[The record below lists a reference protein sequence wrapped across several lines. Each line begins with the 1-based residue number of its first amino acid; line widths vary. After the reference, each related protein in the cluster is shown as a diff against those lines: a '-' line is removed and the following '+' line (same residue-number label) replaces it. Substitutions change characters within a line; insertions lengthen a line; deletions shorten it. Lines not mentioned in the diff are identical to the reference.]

1 MRLLQRYTEEPKSSA
16 AQGWRIDQGSG
27 DIMKSVIGMKMVLR
41 PLVAA
46 LAIGACISAQ
56 AATTLTVASFPS
68 FDESVKLAIP
78 AYKKLHPDVEIKLIS
93 LAYGDHHTAM
103 TTALATGSGL
113 PDVMGLEIA
122 FVGKFLDSAGLED
135 LAKPPYNGMQYRNQF
150 FRFTYPQAT
159 NASGKLVAIPG
170 DIGPGT
176 LFYRKD
182 ILEKAGVS
190 EAELTKSWEGFVE
203 AGKKVKA
210 ATGAYLIADASD
222 LSNIF
227 IRSNL
232 KDGEG
237 IYFDSKGNPLLNTP
251 RFKKAFELA
260 QSARKAGIDGK
271 IGAWS
276 NEWSEGFKRGQ
287 LASQMSGAWLA
298 GHFESWL
305 APDTKGLWRAAQLP
319 NGAYASWGGS
329 FYAIPSKSPNKAAAW
344 EFIKFMTMNK
354 EQQVA
359 AFKKVVAY
367 PSMITAQ
374 DKGFIDEK
382 IPFLGDQQARQL
394 WQVAAGKI
402 PAIPVGKYDAVAAD
416 VVGAAL
422 NDVLEQGKDI
432 TAALD
437 DAQDKLKKRVR
448 R

>member
-1 MRLLQRYTEEPKSSA
+1 
-16 AQGWRIDQGSG
+16 
-27 DIMKSVIGMKMVLR
+27 MKAIRCMKAVFR
-41 PLVAA
+41 PLVIA
-46 LAIGACISAQ
+46 LAFGAAAGAQ

-68 FDESVKLAIP
+68 FDDSVKVAIP
-78 AYKKLHPDVEIKLIS
+78 LYKKLHPEIEIKLVS

-113 PDVMGLEIA
+113 PDVMGVEIA
-122 FVGKFLDSAGLED
+122 YIGKFAESGGLED
-135 LAKPPYNGMQYRNQF
+135 LNKAPYSAQQYRSQF
-150 FRFTYPQAT
+150 LRFTYPQST
-159 NASGKLVAIPG
+159 SPSGKLAALPADV
-170 DIGPGT
+170 GPGT

-182 ILEKAGVS
+182 IMDKAGVT
-190 EAELTKSWEGFVE
+190 EKDLTSSWESFIE

-222 LSNIF
+222 MSSIY

-260 QSARKAGIDGK
+260 QAARKAGIDGK
-271 IGAWS
+271 IAAWS

-287 LASQMSGAWLA
+287 LATQMTGAWLA
-298 GHFESWL
+298 GHLESWL

-329 FYAIPSKSPNKAAAW
+329 FYSIPSKSEHKKEAW
-344 EFIKFMTMNK
+344 DFIKFMCMNK
-354 EQQVA
+354 EMQLA
-359 AFKKVVAY
+359 AFKKVAAY
-367 PSMITAQ
+367 PALIGAQ
-374 DKGFIDEK
+374 DKEFLAEP
-382 IPFLGDQQARQL
+382 IPFLGGQQARKL
-394 WQVAAGKI
+394 WEVSASKI
-402 PAIPVGKYDAVAAD
+402 PGLPVGKYDSVAQD
-416 VVGAAL
+416 VIGTAL

-432 TAALD
+432 TAALNE
-437 DAQDKLKKRVR
+437 AQDKLKKRMR

>member
-1 MRLLQRYTEEPKSSA
+1 
-16 AQGWRIDQGSG
+16 
-27 DIMKSVIGMKMVLR
+27 MKSAIGMKQVLR

-46 LAIGACISAQ
+46 LALGACISAQ
-56 AATTLTVASFPS
+56 SATTLTVASFPS
-68 FDESVKLAIP
+68 FDDSIKIAIP
-78 AYKKLHPDVEIKLIS
+78 LYKKIKPDVEIKLVS

-103 TTALATGSGL
+103 TTALATGAGL

-122 FVGKFLDSAGLED
+122 YVGKFLDSAGLED
-135 LAKPPYNGMQYRNQF
+135 LSKAPYNGNQYAKQF

-159 NASGKLVAIPG
+159 SSSGRLVAIPA

-182 ILEKAGVS
+182 ILDKSGVS
-190 EAELTKSWEGFVE
+190 EADLTKSWESFIE

-222 LSNIF
+222 LSGIF

-237 IYFDSKGNPLLNTP
+237 VYFDSKGNPLLNTP

-260 QSARKAGIDGK
+260 QAARKAGIDGK

-287 LASQMSGAWLA
+287 LASQMIGAWLA

-329 FYAIPSKSPNKAAAW
+329 FYAIPSKSTNKAEAW
-344 EFIKFMTMNK
+344 ELIKFMTMNK
-354 EQQVA
+354 EMQIA
-359 AFKKVVAY
+359 AFKKMAAY
-367 PSMITAQ
+367 PALISAQ
-374 DKGFIDEK
+374 DQGFIDEK
-382 IPFLGDQQARQL
+382 IPFLGDQQARKL
-394 WQVAAGKI
+394 WQVAANKI

-432 TAALD
+432 SAALEE
-437 DAQDKLKKRVR
+437 AQGKLKKRVR
-448 R
+448 K